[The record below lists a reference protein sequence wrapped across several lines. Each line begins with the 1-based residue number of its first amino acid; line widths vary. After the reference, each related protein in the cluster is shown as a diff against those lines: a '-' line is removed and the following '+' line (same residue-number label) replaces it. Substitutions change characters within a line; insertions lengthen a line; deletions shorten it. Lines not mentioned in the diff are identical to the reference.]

1 MSWSEPNSLRPR
13 VERVEVNDVQD
24 ARGDHVP
31 GLRAALARNLPMV
44 VVSIIVL
51 AALVLVL
58 ADRWRRGSFIFGCAA
73 VVAALLRLCLPES
86 RVGTLKVRSR
96 GFDVLALGG
105 VGGAIVFLSLSIDPL
120 GTD

>member
-1 MSWSEPNSLRPR
+1 MNAAE
-13 VERVEVNDVQD
+13 D
-24 ARGDHVP
+24 ARDEPEP
-31 GLRAALARNLPMV
+31 GFRAAVARNLPILAVSV
-44 VVSIIVL
+44 VVL
-51 AALVLVL
+51 AALILVL

-73 VVAALLRLCLPES
+73 LLAAVLRLCLPES
-86 RVGTLKVRSR
+86 RVGILSVRSR